1 MVHGQMKG
9 QPPVTLARD
18 VPPAEQ
24 DVIGAIDDNR
34 VVDDAATLT
43 FLIAAPDFDTSQVTV
58 ALGLTP
64 RRTYKPGDQVVT
76 PTGIVVPGVI
86 RREAAWSY
94 TWTVVNEADF
104 NTTWQ
109 EVLACLERG
118 ATTIR
123 QIRTDDPTTLML
135 ICRSDRLLR
144 CGMEIPNGE
153 LTRLG
158 GLGVDLGF
166 EIFAD

>member
-1 MVHGQMKG
+1 MVHGQMKD
-9 QPPVTLARD
+9 QPPVTLVRD
-18 VPPAEQ
+18 VPPAEP
-24 DVIGAIDDNR
+24 DVIGASGDKQVIN
-34 VVDDAATLT
+34 DAATVT
-43 FLIAAPDFDTSQVTV
+43 FLITAPDFDTSQVTA
-58 ALGLTP
+58 ALGILP
-64 RRTYKPGDQVVT
+64 RRTYKPGDDVVT

-94 TWTVVNEADF
+94 TWTVVSEVDF

-118 ATTIR
+118 ATIIK
-123 QIRTDDPTTLML
+123 QIRTNNPTTLML

-144 CGMEIPNGE
+144 CGIEIPNAE

-166 EIFAD
+166 EVFAD